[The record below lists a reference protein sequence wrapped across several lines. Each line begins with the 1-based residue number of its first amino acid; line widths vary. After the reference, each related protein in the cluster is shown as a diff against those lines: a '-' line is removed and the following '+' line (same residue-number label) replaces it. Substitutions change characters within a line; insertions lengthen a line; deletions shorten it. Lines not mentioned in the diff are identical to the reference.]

1 MAPWETKMKA
11 RTHPSL
17 SPVNSMLAALDTAIK
32 EETQNTHTLREEIK
46 SSSPTVDM
54 IIYKENSSKFTH
66 VHRQN
71 LAELRAITAGL
82 RVQRSDTKASG
93 FSPRQQRTT
102 GI

>member
-17 SPVNSMLAALDTAIK
+17 SPVNSTPAALDTAIK
-32 EETQNTHTLREEIK
+32 EKTQNTHTLREEIK

-54 IIYKENSSKFTH
+54 IIYKENSSKSTH
-66 VHRQN
+66 VHRRN
-71 LAELRAITAGL
+71 LAELWAITAGS
-82 RVQRSDTKASG
+82 RVQHSDTKASG
-93 FSPRQQRTT
+93 FSPRQQQAT